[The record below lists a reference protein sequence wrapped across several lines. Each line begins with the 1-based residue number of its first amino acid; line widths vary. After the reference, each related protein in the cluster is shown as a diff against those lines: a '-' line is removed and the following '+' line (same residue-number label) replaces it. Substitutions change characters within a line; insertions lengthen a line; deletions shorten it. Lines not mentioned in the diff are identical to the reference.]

1 MASKALI
8 WDMDGVIAD
17 TAPYH
22 LSAWQQ
28 VARERGI
35 AFTEADFRQTFGKR
49 NPEIVAEK
57 FGTDIPALEEAAK
70 VVNSLEEV
78 TVNTLESLLQ

>member
-1 MASKALI
+1 MAPNAVI

-22 LSAWQQ
+22 FPAWQQ
-28 VARERGI
+28 VAQER
-35 AFTEADFRQTFGKR
+35 
-49 NPEIVAEK
+49 
-57 FGTDIPALEEAAK
+57 LEEADK
-70 VVNSLEEV
+70 VVDSLEEV

>member
-22 LSAWQQ
+22 FSAWQQ

-35 AFTEADFRQTFGKR
+35 VFTKAD
-49 NPEIVAEK
+49 
-57 FGTDIPALEEAAK
+57 K
-70 VVNSLEEV
+70 VVDSLEVV